1 MYFNVSETTH
11 EFIRCRWIY
20 GTFVRAFWVC
30 VWLLDT
36 HMQQLYKVDHWN
48 MFEITSFCTWDS
60 QDFKGIPSV
69 VRPRFDPIIGVR
81 WLIWIPLFSRKN
93 RSAFSLA
100 HWHNMEQKKNC
111 VKRLVWICC
120 WISFESHQVGD
131 RERHR

>member
-36 HMQQLYKVDHWN
+36 HMQQLYKVDHRN

-81 WLIWIPLFSRKN
+81 
-93 RSAFSLA
+93 
-100 HWHNMEQKKNC
+100 
-111 VKRLVWICC
+111 
-120 WISFESHQVGD
+120 
-131 RERHR
+131 